1 MSKNTKIWIIIAIFL
16 ILLGN
21 IMFCGVM
28 NKLKWDFTKL
38 STAVFETNEY
48 EINEKFKDL
57 NIITNTANI
66 EFVPSSNSKG
76 LVVCQEQRNVNHSI
90 NVENNTLIVEVK
102 DTRRWYEHIGIFFKK
117 PKITIYLP
125 ENEYGELMINT
136 TTGNINI
143 PENFKF
149 KSMDILVNTGNIKNY
164 ASVYND
170 IILKTSTGS
179 IVVENTIANMIEL
192 STKTG
197 KVDVVN
203 VNGKSDIKI
212 NVSTGKTNIT
222 DTRCKNM
229 ISSGKT
235 GSIFLENVIASER
248 FSIRRSTGD
257 VNFKDCD
264 ANDIFVN
271 TSTGSVKGNL
281 LTDKTFFVQSDTG
294 SIDAPK
300 TMSDKKCEINTSTGN
315 IKIIID

>member
-1 MSKNTKIWIIIAIFL
+1 MSKITKIWIIIAIFL
-16 ILLGN
+16 IFHGS

-48 EINEKFKDL
+48 EINEKFKDI
-57 NIITNTANI
+57 NIITDTANV
-66 EFVPSSNSKG
+66 EFVSSSNSSS
-76 LVVCQEQRNVNHSI
+76 LVVCHEQRNVNHSVR
-90 NVENNTLIVEVK
+90 VEDNTLIVEVE
-102 DTRRWYEHIGIFFKK
+102 DTRRWYEHIGIFFKI

-125 ENEYGELMINT
+125 ENEYGELSINT

-143 PENFKF
+143 PENFKL
-149 KSMDILVNTGNIKNY
+149 KSMDILANTGNIKNY
-164 ASVYND
+164 ASVYDD
-170 IILKTSTGS
+170 IILKTSTGT
-179 IVVENTIANMIEL
+179 ILVENTSANIIEL

-203 VNGKSDIKI
+203 VNCQSDIKI
-212 NVSTGKTNIT
+212 NVSTGKTNLT
-222 DTRCKNM
+222 NARCKNM

-271 TSTGSVKGNL
+271 TSTGSAKGNL
-281 LTDKTFFVQSDTG
+281 LTDKTFFVQSGTG
-294 SIDAPK
+294 SIDVPK
-300 TMSDKKCEINTSTGN
+300 TMSDEKCEINTSTGN
-315 IKIIID
+315 IKITID

>member
-1 MSKNTKIWIIIAIFL
+1 MSKITKIWIIIAIFL

-38 STAVFETNEY
+38 STAFFEINEY
-48 EINEKFKDL
+48 EISEKFKDI
-57 NIITNTANI
+57 NIMTNTANI
-66 EFVPSSNSKG
+66 ELVPSSNSKS
-76 LVVCQEQRNVNHSI
+76 LVVCHEQRNVNHSVK
-90 NVENNTLIVEVK
+90 VENNSLIVEIK
-102 DTRRWYEHIGIFFKK
+102 DTRRWYEHIGILVKT
-117 PKITIYLP
+117 PQITIYLP
-125 ENEYGELMINT
+125 ENEYGELSINT
-136 TTGNINI
+136 T
-143 PENFKF
+143 
-149 KSMDILVNTGNIKNY
+149 
-164 ASVYND
+164 
-170 IILKTSTGS
+170 
-179 IVVENTIANMIEL
+179 
-192 STKTG
+192 TG

-203 VNGKSDIKI
+203 VNSQSDIKI

-229 ISSGKT
+229 ITSGKT
-235 GSIFLENVIASER
+235 GSIFLENVIASEK

-294 SIDAPK
+294 SIDVPK
-300 TMSDKKCEINTSTGN
+300 TMSSEKCEINTSTGN
-315 IKIIID
+315 INFTID